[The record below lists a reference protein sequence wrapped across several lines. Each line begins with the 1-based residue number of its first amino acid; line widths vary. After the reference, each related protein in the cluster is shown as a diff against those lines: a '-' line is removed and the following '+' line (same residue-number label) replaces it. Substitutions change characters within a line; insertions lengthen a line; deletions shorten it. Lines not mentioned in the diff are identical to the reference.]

1 MIRYITLALAL
12 AFAAPAPASELN
24 WDWDLGTGSATAK
37 HRAAARYA
45 QRRHRHR
52 HHASS
57 SDATKVMAYA
67 KREEHAKSEDDGFQ
81 CVDKVRGLGTQW
93 IGTEGAMSAAKKDW
107 MERVRYD
114 HGESYV
120 DMSNARDF
128 ESRCGRVS
136 IGEIAGQVTYRCEVH
151 ARPCKPPL
159 KEVTKADK
167 TK

>member
-12 AFAAPAPASELN
+12 TFAAPTFASDLD
-24 WDWDLGTGSATAK
+24 WDWALGTGSPTAK
-37 HRAAARYA
+37 HRHA
-45 QRRHRHR
+45 RRH
-52 HHASS
+52 HHHDNS
-57 SDATKVMAYA
+57 TKVMAYV
-67 KREEHAKSEDDGFQ
+67 KRDQYKTEPDGYQ
-81 CVDKVRGLGTQW
+81 CVEKVRGLGTQW
-93 IGTEGAMSAAKKDW
+93 IGTEGALQAAKKDW

-120 DMSNARDF
+120 DMANARDF

-159 KEVTKADK
+159 KEVTKAGKDAR
-167 TK
+167 